1 MMTEFWRSPR
11 PVCGDIFTPEAGVE
25 NGDRARLTD
34 SGSFP
39 AAGTRSKTEN
49 HASSPYYADGEPLSL
64 LTALAGGAMAMIAGA
79 GVGGARARTTRQREK
94 ASMRKKAPD
103 ATSATPM
110 TPSASQ
116 PAFCAPA
123 VNDHRVLASSPLA
136 HRELRVDNRQL
147 QVLASS
153 PFVAFTSA
161 FLGPLG
167 IGLSLYKSPQDPKE
181 VDANNGIAGAGGT
194 CQQGKKISLD
204 PSPCFKSSPPWIV
217 ADSAVKEGRDLTR
230 KGRLV
235 ILPRSL
241 QRRCWDAVFIFVQVD
256 FAPDALVPFC
266 LVHRQDFSGISPKT
280 SFVFALCIPRQK
292 CIYKSSRAV
301 IPLIIFAFAFLHSYW

>member
-1 MMTEFWRSPR
+1 MTEFWRSPR

-123 VNDHRVLASSPLA
+123 VNDHRVLASSP
-136 HRELRVDNRQL
+136 
-147 QVLASS
+147 
-153 PFVAFTSA
+153 FFAFTSA

-194 CQQGKKISLD
+194 CQRGKKISLD

-266 LVHRQDFSGISPKT
+266 LVHRQEFLRIFPKT
-280 SFVFALCIPRQK
+280 SFFCAVHPTPKMYLQMGEVPYIGTDN
-292 CIYKSSRAV
+292 RADTQ
-301 IPLIIFAFAFLHSYW
+301 S